1 MKRILLG
8 FISILFITNSL
19 VFSMYGNNNDWI
31 DFLTDGNQF
40 RARMDQLGFV
50 LGNNSIKGT
59 LGFRA
64 NTGYLGSILAS
75 SSDNFQLNATVSAGI
90 AYTSDLI
97 GIGIGYNYTSSGID
111 NNLGIN
117 KKLDIHTPVL
127 AINALYNNLR
137 IVLPVQ
143 IAITDSLYG
152 AKNYKYTGISMDPQ
166 IRYYTDMDIFKELRL
181 ILKYGMNQTKDITDA
196 YNASSFGFDFRL
208 YFGALVGDVT
218 LRPFIK
224 VTYDTSL
231 GAKGKSIGSYEVFS
245 DSIIIPLSI
254 GDLLERETYKLSIL
268 PTLEL
273 EASSDIVTLHLEP
286 GLGYTIIDSG
296 FKGEGLT
303 HALTWSAYTELYITP
318 VKDLEWYFEM
328 DINGDYAPNN
338 GLSPVYFETTT
349 GISWYLPSF
358 NE

>member
-1 MKRILLG
+1 MKRILLA
-8 FISILFITNSL
+8 FISMLFITNSL

-40 RARMDQLGFV
+40 KARMDQLGFV
-50 LGNNSIKGT
+50 MGNNAIKGT
-59 LGFRA
+59 FGFRA
-64 NTGYLGSILAS
+64 NTGVLGSILTS

-97 GIGIGYNYTSSGID
+97 GIGVGYNYTFSGID
-111 NNLGIN
+111 DNLGIN

-127 AINALYNNLR
+127 AINALGNNLR

-166 IRYYTDMDIFKELRL
+166 IRYYTGIDIFKELRL
-181 ILKYGMNQTKDITDA
+181 ILKYGMNQTKDTGNT

-208 YFGALVGDVT
+208 YFGALVGNVS
-218 LRPFIK
+218 LNPFIK

-231 GAKGKSIGSYEVFS
+231 AAKGKSIGSYEVFS
-245 DSIIIPLSI
+245 DSIIIPLNA

-268 PTLEL
+268 PTLGID
-273 EASSDIVTLHLEP
+273 ASSDIVTLHMEP

-296 FKGEGLT
+296 VKGSKLIQ
-303 HALTWSAYTELYITP
+303 ALAWSAYAEIYITP

-338 GLSPVYFETTT
+338 GNSPVYFATTT
-349 GISWYLPSF
+349 GITWYLPSF

>member
-196 YNASSFGFDFRL
+196 YNASSFGFDFR
-208 YFGALVGDVT
+208 
-218 LRPFIK
+218 
-224 VTYDTSL
+224 
-231 GAKGKSIGSYEVFS
+231 
-245 DSIIIPLSI
+245 
-254 GDLLERETYKLSIL
+254 
-268 PTLEL
+268 
-273 EASSDIVTLHLEP
+273 
-286 GLGYTIIDSG
+286 
-296 FKGEGLT
+296 
-303 HALTWSAYTELYITP
+303 
-318 VKDLEWYFEM
+318 
-328 DINGDYAPNN
+328 
-338 GLSPVYFETTT
+338 
-349 GISWYLPSF
+349 
-358 NE
+358 